1 MTAMSQP
8 MTPFTAN
15 PFVFI
20 FSGVLLVAVLVYFGW
35 GALDHLGL
43 ADEQSSAVVTAKNY
57 YPPGVTYRTNIVAG
71 HAWTMADPT
80 SDAYVLTLNLGQ
92 EPTGAIVS
100 KDLYDALQPG
110 DIVQVQMRRTRFSR
124 RLEVTQVVR

>member
-1 MTAMSQP
+1 MSQP

-20 FSGVLLVAVLVYFGW
+20 FSGVLLVAVLVYFSW

-43 ADEQSSAVVTAKNY
+43 AEEKSSAVVTAKNH

-71 HAWTMADPT
+71 RAWTMADPT
-80 SDAYVLTLNLGQ
+80 SDAHVLTLNMGQ
-92 EPTGAIVS
+92 ESTGAIVS

-110 DIVQVQMRRTRFSR
+110 DRVQVQMRRTRFSR

>member
-15 PFVFI
+15 PFAFI

-43 ADEQSSAVVTAKNY
+43 AEEQSSAVVTAKNY
-57 YPPGVTYRTNIVAG
+57 YPPGVTYYTNIVAG
-71 HAWTMADPT
+71 RAWTMADST
-80 SDAYVLTLNLGQ
+80 SDAYVLTLNLGK
-92 EPTGAIVS
+92 EPTAAIVS
-100 KDLYDALQPG
+100 KDLYDALKPG
-110 DIVQVQMRRTRFSR
+110 DRVQVQMRRTRFSR

>member
-1 MTAMSQP
+1 MTAMSKP

-35 GALDHLGL
+35 GAMDHLGL

-57 YPPGVTYRTNIVAG
+57 NPPGVTYRTNIVAG
-71 HAWTMADPT
+71 RAWTMADSTPDT
-80 SDAYVLTLNLGQ
+80 YVLTLNLGQ
-92 EPTGAIVS
+92 EPTVAIVS
-100 KDLYDALQPG
+100 KDLYDALRPG
-110 DIVQVQMRRTRFSR
+110 DRVQVRMHRTRFSR
-124 RLEVTQVVR
+124 RLEVTEVVR

>member
-71 HAWTMADPT
+71 RAWTMSDPT

-92 EPTGAIVS
+92 KPTGAVVS

-110 DIVQVQMRRTRFSR
+110 DRVQVQMRRTRFSQ

>member
-1 MTAMSQP
+1 MSQP

-71 HAWTMADPT
+71 RAWTMADPT
-80 SDAYVLTLNLGQ
+80 SDAHVLTLNLGQ
-92 EPTGAIVS
+92 ETTGAVVP
-100 KDLYDALQPG
+100 KDLYHALQPG
-110 DIVQVQMRRTRFSR
+110 DRVQVQMRRTRFSR

>member
-1 MTAMSQP
+1 

-71 HAWTMADPT
+71 RAWTMADPT

-92 EPTGAIVS
+92 KPTGAVVS
-100 KDLYDALQPG
+100 KDLYDVLQPG
-110 DIVQVQMRRTRFSR
+110 DRVKVQMRRTRFSQ